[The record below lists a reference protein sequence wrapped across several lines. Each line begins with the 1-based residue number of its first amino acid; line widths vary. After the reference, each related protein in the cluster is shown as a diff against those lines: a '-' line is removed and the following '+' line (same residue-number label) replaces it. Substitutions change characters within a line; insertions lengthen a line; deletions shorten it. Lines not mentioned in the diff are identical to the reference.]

1 MKKSPLKKAAQS
13 GSNLI
18 KAMEVF
24 EAVAETGQMTAA
36 ARLLGMTQSAASQHI
51 AALEKD
57 YGVALFD
64 RSVRPARLTQAGTL
78 LHRHAARILNVVG
91 DLETE
96 MRHQGPT
103 PISVLRLGILAS
115 IATTLTPGLVALAK
129 KGFGVRDVTLHAG
142 QSGDHE
148 NLLRTKKADLAITSN
163 PFYDMDGL
171 ERHPILQE
179 AFLLV
184 LPEKYRGPTDS
195 LTAVMGRL
203 PLIRFADTTSVGR
216 QITQHLRRL
225 RLNPQQVIQADRSS
239 MVTACVCNGMGFTLL
254 TPSLLIDGFVE
265 RMPMKVMPLPAARL
279 TRTITVVSREKELGK
294 FPAHVA
300 DLSRRKLVEQ
310 VGAQMGEVGIAAL
323 TLMDGTG

>member
-1 MKKSPLKKAAQS
+1 MKKTALKKPAKA
-13 GSNLI
+13 GSNLL
-18 KAMEVF
+18 KAVEVF

-51 AALEKD
+51 AALERN
-57 YGVALFD
+57 YGVVLFD
-64 RSVRPARLTQAGTL
+64 RSVRPAQLTQAGTL

-115 IATTLTPGLVALAK
+115 IATTLTPGLVAMAK
-129 KGFGVRDVTLHAG
+129 EGFGVRDVTLHAG

-148 NLLRTKKADLAITSN
+148 TLLRTKKADLVISSN

-171 ERHPILQE
+171 ERYPILRE
-179 AFLLV
+179 EFLLV
-184 LPEKYRGPTDS
+184 LPQNYKGATDS
-195 LTAVMGRL
+195 LTAVLRRL

-225 RLNPQQVIQADRSS
+225 RLNLQEVIQADRSS

-265 RMPMKVMPLPAARL
+265 RMPMRVMPLPAARL
-279 TRTITVVSREKELGK
+279 TRTLTVISREKELGK

-300 DLSRRKLVEQ
+300 NLSREKLKEQ
-310 VGAQMGEVGIAAL
+310 IGANMGEIGLSAL
-323 TLMDGTG
+323 TPLDE